1 MQVLKKAPEWELLG
15 CVSAMLLNRLTT
27 PPVCFVNHLPDNGV
41 PSEPTRWGKITGE
54 AL

>member
-1 MQVLKKAPEWELLG
+1 MQVLKKLPIGSFCG
-15 CVSAMLLNRLTT
+15 CVYAMLLNMLTT

-41 PSEPTRWGKITGE
+41 PSEPARWGKITGE